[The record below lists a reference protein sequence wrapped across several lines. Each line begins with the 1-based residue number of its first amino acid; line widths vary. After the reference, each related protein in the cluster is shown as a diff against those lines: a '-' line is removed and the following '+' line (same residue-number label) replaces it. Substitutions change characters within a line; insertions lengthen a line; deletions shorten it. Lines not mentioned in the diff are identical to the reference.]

1 MEEATRKELSESDE
15 NNEVN
20 DDSSFSKV
28 QSENIWEMDLSEEP
42 QHAKENEKQV
52 KKRKLKS
59 KQWTEILKKANVI
72 SANSSVMELLGK
84 SKNNNEQ
91 LEIINETLEDI
102 NKLVNYKL
110 LNYNSKNQLQ
120 VNLIQTQFNLI
131 NST

>member
-1 MEEATRKELSESDE
+1 MKGMEEATRKELSESDE
-15 NNEVN
+15 NNEIN
-20 DDSSFSKV
+20 DDSFSKV

-72 SANSSVMELLGK
+72 SANSSVMELLDK

-91 LEIINETLEDI
+91 LEIINVTLEDI
-102 NKLVNYKL
+102 NKLLNYKL
-110 LNYNSKNQLQ
+110 LNYKL
-120 VNLIQTQFNLI
+120 
-131 NST
+131 